1 VTEGTASAR
10 DERRPCSLSLCLV
23 FSLLTTHCSLSEW
36 LDRLARAVLAVIAAL
51 GPWGVFAL
59 MAAEQ
64 ACLPIPSE
72 ITLLAAGFLA
82 SEGRAGFALPIVIA
96 AGIAGALTGA
106 SISYL
111 VARRLGRPI
120 LQRYG
125 RYLLITPPRLDAVT
139 AWTDRHG
146 WKAVLFCR
154 WITGLRALVSLPA
167 GLAHMPYPKFLALTA
182 LGSGGW
188 VVAGVLI
195 GWLVGEEWQ
204 RILHLVKRA
213 NYIALIAII
222 VIALVCWLIHR
233 ATCHSERSEES
244 RHDRNGILHDASRRS
259 E

>member
-1 VTEGTASAR
+1 MA
-10 DERRPCSLSLCLV
+10 
-23 FSLLTTHCSLSEW
+23 EW
-36 LDRLARAVLAVIAAL
+36 LDRLANAVLAVIAAL

-64 ACLPIPSE
+64 ACIPIPSE

-82 SEGRAGFALPIVIA
+82 YRGDPGFSLPIVIA

-120 LQRYG
+120 LQRCG

-139 AWTDRHG
+139 AWSDRHG

-167 GLAHMPYPKFLALTA
+167 GIAHMPYPKFIALTL
-182 LGSGGW
+182 LGSGTW
-188 VVAGVLI
+188 VVAGILI

-213 NYIALIAII
+213 NYAVLIA
-222 VIALVCWLIHR
+222 VILIAVVVWLIHR
-233 ATCHSERSEES
+233 FTCHPE
-244 RHDRNGILHDASRRS
+244 RRS